1 MKLRFARSL
10 QASGLPC
17 RPGTDTVSFLK
28 RSFEQE
34 NFRQE
39 NSLHIFL
46 SDIFLF
52 KKQKNVMRS
61 ISLHTKTILLVSA
74 ITVAVLAAML
84 VVVSARVAGLVGD
97 EEKDQAELLAVSLAE
112 HISGLPSPRDLEE
125 MGRYLQL
132 ARSARQNVT
141 TVRVYERSGD
151 VFIERVAS
159 AGSAPAEEI
168 PEETREALR
177 SGLPSQVVAPLPVA
191 GDDSLYRVF
200 APITEQGRVSG
211 AVEVVERLDSAP
223 TLARSL
229 AKYAAGAALM
239 AVILMTMGAYL
250 LFRHLVYRPVD
261 LLLGAMK
268 RAEDGAL
275 EAPAQIKTQ
284 DEMGR
289 LAAGFNRML
298 GRLREMTAEREAQQ
312 EILREKVREATAE
325 AQQRNQQLAAANI
338 ELWQTTRRLSQME
351 RLAAAGQTAAQFAH
365 EVGTPLNLISCHVEL
380 LRDGLPESAQSRA
393 DIISE
398 QIERISAIVR
408 RMLDRTRAERA
419 EPVPVNLNA
428 LVERICD
435 ATAPTLEARRV
446 KLKTSFD
453 PDALLIAGEP
463 DRLQQVFINLINNAL
478 DAMPEGGELSVTT
491 SAEPAAG
498 DGHQPQVIVIIADT
512 GCGMSE
518 ETRARIFD
526 PLFTTK
532 EEGKGTGLGLAVVSQ
547 VIETHGGRIEV
558 ESAPG
563 QGSRFRLSFP
573 RIRA

>member
-1 MKLRFARSL
+1 
-10 QASGLPC
+10 
-17 RPGTDTVSFLK
+17 
-28 RSFEQE
+28 
-34 NFRQE
+34 
-39 NSLHIFL
+39 
-46 SDIFLF
+46 
-52 KKQKNVMRS
+52 MRS

-84 VVVSARVAGLVGD
+84 VVVSARVAGLVRD
-97 EEKDQAELLAVSLAE
+97 EEKDRAELLAASLAE
-112 HISGLPSPRDLEE
+112 HIGGLPSPRNLDEI
-125 MGRYLQL
+125 GRYVQL

-141 TVRVYERSGD
+141 IVRVYERSGD

-159 AGSAPAEEI
+159 AGSAAPEEI
-168 PEETREALR
+168 PEEIREALR
-177 SGLPSQVVAPLPVA
+177 AGLPSQVVAPLPSA

-200 APITEQGRVSG
+200 APVTEQGRVSG
-211 AVEVVERLDSAP
+211 AVEVVERLDSVP
-223 TLARSL
+223 SLARSL
-229 AKYAAGAALM
+229 AKYAVVIALM
-239 AVILMTMGAYL
+239 AVVLMTLGATL
-250 LFRHLVYRPVD
+250 MFRHLVYRPVE
-261 LLLGAMK
+261 LLLEAMR
-268 RAEDGAL
+268 RAEGGELDAQ
-275 EAPAQIKTQ
+275 APIKTR

-312 EILREKVREATAE
+312 EILREKVRDATAE
-325 AQQRNQQLAAANI
+325 AQHHNQQLAAANI
-338 ELWQTTRRLSQME
+338 ELWQTTRRLAQME

-380 LRDGLPESAQSRA
+380 LRDGLPETAQSRA

-419 EPVPVNLNA
+419 EPVPVNLKA

-453 PDALLIAGEP
+453 PDTLLIAGEP

-478 DAMPEGGELSVTT
+478 DAMPEGGELAIGAGV
-491 SAEPAAG
+491 EPAAG
-498 DGHQPQVIVIIADT
+498 AGQQPQVIVTVADT

-532 EEGKGTGLGLAVVSQ
+532 EEGAGLGLAVVSQ
-547 VIETHGGRIEV
+547 VIETHDGQIEV

-563 QGSRFRLSFP
+563 LGSRFRLSFP
-573 RIRA
+573 RIKT